1 MMKETPSQLPIP
13 SYVLNFPFTLDTS
26 NPNNIWMQEMDPEN
40 LKVNKGTAYKQFL
53 DLYEFIAGNSL
64 AYLLPSSGNFQ
75 DQVYVA
81 NLGIY
86 LPHIKDSNQIIL
98 ANFTSEPRQGE
109 EKVGKSFF
117 DLMGYETTICP
128 FKWEGE
134 ADLKYLYDNIYI
146 GGYGI
151 RSQYEAYEWMEEKFD
166 MKIIKLEM
174 VDDYLYHLDCSI
186 FPLTKEKTLVC
197 TEMFDEE
204 ELAQLSQYTEVIDIS
219 VDDAFN
225 GLTNSIR
232 LGNMILCASNISE
245 MTRADEN
252 YEAEKAK
259 IETMEKI
266 CFNEGLEPV
275 FFNLSEYM
283 KSGAM
288 LSCMIMHLNY
298 VDYKKSL
305 L

>member
-1 MMKETPSQLPIP
+1 MKETPSQLPIP
-13 SYVLNFPFTLDTS
+13 AFVMNFPFTLDTS
-26 NPNNIWMQEMDPEN
+26 NPNNIWMQELEEEA
-40 LKVNKGTAYKQFL
+40 LKVNKGVAYRQFL
-53 DLYEFIAGNSL
+53 DLYQFVAGNSL
-64 AYLLPSSGNFQ
+64 AYILPATGNFQ
-75 DQVYVA
+75 DLVYVA

-86 LPHIKDSNQIIL
+86 LPHIKDSNNIIM

-109 EKVGKSFF
+109 EKVGKPFF
-117 DLMGYETTICP
+117 ESMDYEVHMCP

-134 ADLKYLYDNIYI
+134 ADLKYLYDNVYI

-151 RSQYEAYEWMEEKFD
+151 RSDIKAYEWMEEKFG

-174 VDDYLYHLDCSI
+174 VDEYLYHLDCSI

-197 TEMFDEE
+197 TELYNDD
-204 ELAQLSQYTEVIDIS
+204 ELAELSQHTTVIDIGIDDTLNGIANS
-219 VDDAFN
+219 V
-225 GLTNSIR
+225 R
-232 LGNMILCASNISE
+232 LGNTILCASNISE

-252 YEAEKAK
+252 FEAEKAK
-259 IETMEKI
+259 INTLEKI

-288 LSCMIMHLNY
+288 LSCMMMHLNY
-298 VDYKKSL
+298 VDYNKSL

>member
-1 MMKETPSQLPIP
+1 MKETPSQLPIP
-13 SYVLNFPFTLDTS
+13 AFVMNFPFTLDTA
-26 NPNNIWMQEMDPEN
+26 NPNNIWMQEMKKEE
-40 LKVNKGTAYKQFL
+40 LKINKGNAYRQFL
-53 DLYEFIAGNSL
+53 DLYQFVAGNSL
-64 AYLLPSSGNFQ
+64 VCNLPATGNYQ
-75 DQVYVA
+75 DLVYVA
-81 NLGIY
+81 NLGIQ
-86 LPHIKDSNQIIL
+86 LPHLKDSNTIIM

-109 EKVGKSFF
+109 EEVGKPFF
-117 DLMGYETTICP
+117 EAMGYNVHNCP

-134 ADLKYLYDNIYI
+134 ADLKYLYDNVYV
-146 GGYGI
+146 GGHGI
-151 RSQYEAYEWMEEKFD
+151 RSDIKAYEWMEKEFD

-186 FPLTKEKTLVC
+186 FPLTQEKTLVC
-197 TEMFDEE
+197 TEMFEEDELE
-204 ELAQLSQYTEVIDIS
+204 QLEQYTEIIDIS

-225 GLTNSIR
+225 GLTNSVR
-232 LGNMILCASNISE
+232 LGNMILCASNLSE

-259 IETMEKI
+259 INTLEKL

-288 LSCMIMHLNY
+288 LSCMMMHLNY
-298 VDYKKSL
+298 IDQTKSL
-305 L
+305 I

>member
-1 MMKETPSQLPIP
+1 MKETPSQLPIP
-13 SYVLNFPFTLDTS
+13 AFVMNFPFTLDTS
-26 NPNNIWMQEMDPEN
+26 NPNNVWMQELEEEA
-40 LKVNKGTAYKQFL
+40 LKVNKGVAYRQFL
-53 DLYEFIAGNSL
+53 DLYQFVAGNSL
-64 AYLLPSSGNFQ
+64 AYILPATGNFQ
-75 DQVYVA
+75 DLVYVA

-86 LPHIKDSNQIIL
+86 LPHIKDSNNIIM

-109 EKVGKSFF
+109 EEVGKPFF
-117 DLMGYETTICP
+117 ESMDYEVHMCP

-134 ADLKYLYDNIYI
+134 ADLKYLYDNVYI

-151 RSQYEAYEWMEEKFD
+151 RSDIKAYEWMEEKFD

-174 VDDYLYHLDCSI
+174 VDEYLYHLDCSI

-197 TEMFDEE
+197 TEMFEEDELE
-204 ELAQLSQYTEVIDIS
+204 QLEQYTEVIDIS

-225 GLTNSIR
+225 GLTNSVR
-232 LGNMILCASNISE
+232 LGNMILCASNLSE

-259 IETMEKI
+259 INTLEKI

-288 LSCMIMHLNY
+288 LSCMMMHLNY
-298 VDYKKSL
+298 VDQTKSL
-305 L
+305 I

>member
-1 MMKETPSQLPIP
+1 MKETPSQLPIP
-13 SYVLNFPFTLDTS
+13 AFVMNFPFTLDTS
-26 NPNNIWMQEMDPEN
+26 NPNNVWMQELEEEA
-40 LKVNKGTAYKQFL
+40 LKVNKGVAYRQFL
-53 DLYEFIAGNSL
+53 DLYQFVAGNSL
-64 AYLLPSSGNFQ
+64 AYILPATGNFQ
-75 DQVYVA
+75 DLVYVA

-86 LPHIKDSNQIIL
+86 LPHIKDSNNIIM

-109 EKVGKSFF
+109 EKVGKPFF
-117 DLMGYETTICP
+117 ESMDYEVHMCP

-134 ADLKYLYDNIYI
+134 ADLKYLYDNVYI

-151 RSQYEAYEWMEEKFD
+151 RSDIKAYEWMEEKFG

-174 VDDYLYHLDCSI
+174 VDEYLYHLDCSI

-197 TEMFDEE
+197 TELYNDD
-204 ELAQLSQYTEVIDIS
+204 ELAELSQHTTVIDIGIDDTLNGIANS
-219 VDDAFN
+219 V
-225 GLTNSIR
+225 R
-232 LGNMILCASNISE
+232 LGNTILCASNISE

-252 YEAEKAK
+252 FEAEKAK
-259 IETMEKI
+259 INTLEKI

-288 LSCMIMHLNY
+288 LSCMMMHLNY
-298 VDYKKSL
+298 VDYNKSL

>member
-1 MMKETPSQLPIP
+1 MKETPSQLPIP
-13 SYVLNFPFTLDTS
+13 AFVMNFPFTLDTA
-26 NPNNIWMQEMDPEN
+26 NPNNIWMQEMKKEE
-40 LKVNKGTAYKQFL
+40 LKINKGNAYRQFL
-53 DLYEFIAGNSL
+53 DLYQFVAGNSL
-64 AYLLPSSGNFQ
+64 VYNLPSTGNYQ
-75 DQVYVA
+75 DLVYVA
-81 NLGIY
+81 NLGIQ
-86 LPHIKDSNQIIL
+86 LPHIKDSNIIIM

-109 EKVGKSFF
+109 EEVGKPFF
-117 DLMGYETTICP
+117 EAMGYEVHNCP

-134 ADLKYLYDNIYI
+134 ADLKYLYDNVYI

-151 RSQYEAYEWMEEKFD
+151 RSDIKAYEWMEKEFN

-186 FPLTKEKTLVC
+186 FPLTQEKTLVC
-197 TEMFDEE
+197 TEMFEE
-204 ELAQLSQYTEVIDIS
+204 DELAQLEQHTEIIDIS

-225 GLTNSIR
+225 GLTNSVR
-232 LGNMILCASNISE
+232 LGNMILCASNLSE

-259 IETMEKI
+259 INTLEKI

-288 LSCMIMHLNY
+288 LSCMMMHLNY
-298 VDYKKSL
+298 VDQTKSL
-305 L
+305 I

>member
-1 MMKETPSQLPIP
+1 MKETPSQLPIP
-13 SYVLNFPFTLDTS
+13 AFVMNFPFTLDTKI
-26 NPNNIWMQEMDPEN
+26 PNNIWMQELEEEA
-40 LKVNKGTAYKQFL
+40 LKINKGVAYRQFL
-53 DLYEFIAGNSL
+53 DLYQFVAGNGL
-64 AYLLPSSGNFQ
+64 VCNLPAKGDYQ
-75 DQVYVA
+75 DLVYVA

-86 LPHIKDSNQIIL
+86 LPHITDSNNIIM

-109 EKVGKSFF
+109 EEVGKPFF
-117 DLMGYETTICP
+117 ELMGYNVHMCP

-134 ADLKYLYDNIYI
+134 ADLKYLYDNVYV

-151 RSQYEAYEWMEEKFD
+151 RSDIKAYEWMEENFD
-166 MKIIKLEM
+166 MKIIKVEM

-197 TEMFDEE
+197 TELFNED
-204 ELAQLSQYTEVIDIS
+204 ELAQLSQYTEVID
-219 VDDAFN
+219 VDVEDALN
-225 GLTNSIR
+225 GITNSVR
-232 LGNMILCASNISE
+232 LGNTILCASNISE

-252 YEAEKAK
+252 YEAEKHK
-259 IETMEKI
+259 IESLEKI

-288 LSCMIMHLNY
+288 LSCMMMHLNY
-298 VDYKKSL
+298 VDQTKSL

>member
-1 MMKETPSQLPIP
+1 MKETPSQLPIP
-13 SYVLNFPFTLDTS
+13 TYVMNFPFTLGTG
-26 NPNNIWMQEMDPEN
+26 NPNNIWMQEMTPEE
-40 LKVNKGTAYKQFL
+40 LTINKGTAYKQFL
-53 DLYEFIAGNSL
+53 DLYEFVAGNSL
-64 AYLLPSSGNFQ
+64 VYLLPSYGNYQ
-75 DQVYVA
+75 DLVYVA

-86 LPHIKDSNQIIL
+86 LPHIKNSNQIVL
-98 ANFTSEPRQGE
+98 SNFTSEPRQGE
-109 EKVGKSFF
+109 EKVGLPFF
-117 DLMGYETTICP
+117 ELMDYQTTICP

-134 ADLKYLYDNIYI
+134 ADLKYLYDNVYI

-151 RSQYEAYEWMEEKFD
+151 RSDIHAYDWMENEFD
-166 MKIIKLEM
+166 MNIIKLEM

-197 TEMFDEE
+197 TEMFAPE
-204 ELAQLSQYTEVIDIS
+204 ELAQLEQYTEIIDVS
-219 VDDAFN
+219 VDDCFN
-225 GLTNSIR
+225 GLTNSVR
-232 LGNMILCASNISE
+232 LGNMIMCASNISE
-245 MTRADEN
+245 LTRADEN

-259 IETMEKI
+259 IESLEKI

-288 LSCMIMHLNY
+288 LSCMMMHLNY
-298 VDYKKSL
+298 VDQTKSL

>member
-1 MMKETPSQLPIP
+1 MKETPSQLPIP
-13 SYVLNFPFTLDTS
+13 AFVMNFPFTLDTA
-26 NPNNIWMQEMDPEN
+26 NPNNIWMQEMGKEE
-40 LKVNKGTAYKQFL
+40 LKINKGNAYRQFL
-53 DLYEFIAGNSL
+53 DLYQFVAGNSL
-64 AYLLPSSGNFQ
+64 VCNLPATGNYQ
-75 DQVYVA
+75 DLVYVA
-81 NLGIY
+81 NLGIQ
-86 LPHIKDSNQIIL
+86 LPHLKDTNTIIMS
-98 ANFTSEPRQGE
+98 NFTSEPRQGE
-109 EKVGKSFF
+109 EKVGKPFF
-117 DLMGYETTICP
+117 EAMGYEVHMCP

-134 ADLKYLYDNIYI
+134 ADLKYLYDNVYV

-151 RSQYEAYEWMEEKFD
+151 RSDIKAYEWMEKEFD

-186 FPLTKEKTLVC
+186 FPLTHEKTLVC
-197 TEMFDEE
+197 TEMFEEDE
-204 ELAQLSQYTEVIDIS
+204 LKQLEQYTEVIDIS

-225 GLTNSIR
+225 GLTNSVR
-232 LGNMILCASNISE
+232 LGNMILCASNLSE

-259 IETMEKI
+259 INTLEKI

-288 LSCMIMHLNY
+288 LSCMMMHLNY
-298 VDYKKSL
+298 VDQTKSL
-305 L
+305 I